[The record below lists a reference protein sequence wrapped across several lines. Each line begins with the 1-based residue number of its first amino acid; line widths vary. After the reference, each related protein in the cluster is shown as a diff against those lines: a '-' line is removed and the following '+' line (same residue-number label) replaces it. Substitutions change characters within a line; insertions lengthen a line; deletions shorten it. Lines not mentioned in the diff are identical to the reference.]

1 MISVAKAT
9 VHRLV
14 RSPTLL
20 SQAGAVVGMGSALLV
35 LPLMAALLPAA
46 EIALWLY
53 YSLFIMLGMMS
64 DFGFGHTLVRGCA
77 YFCSGAKEIPSGD
90 SNDRIERGEGI
101 NIVGLESLLSTFFRC
116 YRWIQVAAL
125 LLAGSIGVFCSSGVV
140 AASESPLRAT
150 WAGVFVWLGLGVS
163 LRAGIWSSYLQGLGE
178 VAECKRIELIVG
190 LARIAGY
197 TGALLAGQGVLGM
210 AAAGLAMGCWQFLWM
225 RHSALNMHRK
235 IGACWPVRAG
245 FDSALFAR
253 IWPATWR
260 QGSIGMGGYLITQAG
275 GVASSGIG
283 DAGLMASYLF
293 TLRVLGIVRGLALA
307 PVQSAVPR
315 FIAYRSKGDWAG
327 LRREFTRRII
337 LCLGIAAA
345 LSFAIWLG
353 VGYFVE
359 HAGKELRLLSGPMFL
374 VAAISGLLEV
384 NHCGYSILYITKNR
398 VPFLAASLV
407 SGVSIAVLSLLVVGP
422 WSVWGLLL
430 VQASVQ
436 LAFNNWFPV
445 YLVLR
450 DFQNASQ
457 QGATKATRCDS
468 PA

>member
-1 MISVAKAT
+1 
-9 VHRLV
+9 
-14 RSPTLL
+14 
-20 SQAGAVVGMGSALLV
+20 
-35 LPLMAALLPAA
+35 
-46 EIALWLY
+46 
-53 YSLFIMLGMMS
+53 
-64 DFGFGHTLVRGCA
+64 
-77 YFCSGAKEIPSGD
+77 
-90 SNDRIERGEGI
+90 
-101 NIVGLESLLSTFFRC
+101 
-116 YRWIQVAAL
+116 
-125 LLAGSIGVFCSSGVV
+125 
-140 AASESPLRAT
+140 
-150 WAGVFVWLGLGVS
+150 
-163 LRAGIWSSYLQGLGE
+163 
-178 VAECKRIELIVG
+178 
-190 LARIAGY
+190 
-197 TGALLAGQGVLGM
+197 
-210 AAAGLAMGCWQFLWM
+210 
-225 RHSALNMHRK
+225 
-235 IGACWPVRAG
+235 
-245 FDSALFAR
+245 
-253 IWPATWR
+253 
-260 QGSIGMGGYLITQAG
+260 MGGYLITQAG

-374 VAAISGLLEV
+374 IAAITGLLEV

-430 VQASVQ
+430 VQATVQ

-445 YLVLR
+445 YLVLN
-450 DFQNASQ
+450 DFQRAVCLEARK
-457 QGATKATRCDS
+457 GREV
-468 PA
+468 